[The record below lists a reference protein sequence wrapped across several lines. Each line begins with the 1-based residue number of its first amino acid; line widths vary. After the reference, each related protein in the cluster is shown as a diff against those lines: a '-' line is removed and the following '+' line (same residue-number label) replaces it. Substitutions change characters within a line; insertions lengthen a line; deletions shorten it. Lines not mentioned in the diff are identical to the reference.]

1 MDADGSH
8 YDQSGLRDYVAVVR
22 RRKWI
27 IIAALVAVP
36 LAAVAVSL
44 RQEELFRSSAK
55 VLIVRQNLAATLTGS
70 SDVVGAQDPDR
81 LATTEANLA
90 RVVRVAAATLEA
102 ANLTDRTPGQ
112 FLAASSVSPIPNS
125 DLLEFSVTDGEREQA
140 VALATAYAQQ
150 FVAYRRELN
159 TNVIERA
166 RAGLRKR
173 IQRLERTGRTNSDLY
188 ENLVD
193 KDEELRAF
201 EELQSAPVVVVQRAR
216 APEQV
221 QPRPARAGL
230 IGLGVA
236 LLAGLGLAF
245 AAEALDTRV
254 RSDTRTAEGL
264 RMPLL
269 GRIPRT
275 RRRLRRRRQL
285 ALRAEPHGI
294 EAEAYRLLRA
304 NVELA
309 ARTAGHRVFMVTSAL
324 GGEGKSTVSANLALA
339 AARAGDRVALVDLD
353 LRRPTL
359 AALFGLEHD
368 SGATSYALGHAGLDE
383 VLRTVAVRGVSELVA
398 DENGRVPALEGT
410 LEVVPAGPH
419 APNPTELLGSKRITK
434 LIEELRGR
442 ADRIIIDAPPLLG
455 AGDALALSA
464 EIDALIVVSSVGRL
478 HERTVAELSRTL
490 SATPAA
496 KLGIVV
502 TGSRETEPYYQAT
515 LKRYADAERQQRV
528 G

>member
-27 IIAALVAVP
+27 VIAVLVAVP

-44 RQEELFRSSAK
+44 REEELYRSSAK
-55 VLIVRQNLAATLTGS
+55 VLIVRQNLAATLTGA

-81 LATTEANLA
+81 LGTEATLA
-90 RVVRVAAATLEA
+90 RLVEVAAATLEA
-102 ANLTDRTPGQ
+102 ANVTDRTPDQ
-112 FLAASSVSPIPNS
+112 FLAMSSASPIPGS
-125 DLLEFSVTDGEREQA
+125 DVVELSVTDADRRRA
-140 VALATAYAQQ
+140 VTLATAYAEQ

-159 TNVIERA
+159 TGAIERA
-166 RAGLRKR
+166 RRGLRER
-173 IQRLERTGRTNSDLY
+173 IRRLERAGRTDSDLY
-188 ENLVD
+188 ANLVD
-193 KDEELRAF
+193 KDEELRTF
-201 EELQSAPVVVVQRAR
+201 EALQSTPVVVVERAR
-216 APEQV
+216 GPAQV
-221 QPRPARAGL
+221 QPRPLR
-230 IGLGVA
+230 A
-236 LLAGLGLAF
+236 LLVGFGIALLGGLGLAF

-254 RSDTRTAEGL
+254 RSDARTAERL

-275 RRRLRRRRQL
+275 RRRFRRRRLL

-309 ARTAGHRVFMVTSAL
+309 ARSAGHRVLMVTSAL

-359 AALFGLEHD
+359 SDLFGLGHD
-368 SGATSYALGHAGLDE
+368 SGATSYGLGHTRLDD
-383 VLRTVAVRGVSELVA
+383 VLRTVAVLGESEVVA
-398 DENGRVPALEGT
+398 DENGRVPALEGM
-410 LEVVPAGPH
+410 LEVVPAGPG
-419 APNPTELLGSKRITK
+419 ATNPTELLGSERIKK
-434 LIEELRGR
+434 LIEELRAR

-455 AGDALALSA
+455 AGDALALSS
-464 EIDALIVVSSVGRL
+464 EIDALIVVSRVGRL
-478 HERTVAELSRTL
+478 HERTLTELSRTL

-496 KLGIVV
+496 KLGVVV
-502 TGSRETEPYYQAT
+502 TGSRETKAYYQAT
-515 LKRYADAERQQRV
+515 LERYAAARRHRV

>member
-8 YDQSGLRDYVAVVR
+8 YDQSGLRDYIAVVR

-27 IIAALVAVP
+27 VIAVLVAVP
-36 LAAVAVSL
+36 LAVVAVSL
-44 RQEELFRSSAK
+44 RQEELHRSSAK
-55 VLIVRQNLAATLTGS
+55 VLIVRENLAATLTGA

-81 LATTEANLA
+81 LGTEATLA
-90 RVVRVAAATLEA
+90 RLVRVAAATLEA
-102 ANLTDRTPGQ
+102 AKLTDRTPGQ
-112 FLAASSVSPIPNS
+112 FLEMSSVSRIPDSN
-125 DLLEFSVTDGEREQA
+125 LLELSVTDPDPRRA
-140 VALATAYAQQ
+140 ATLATAYAEQ

-159 TNVIERA
+159 TRAIERA
-166 RAGLRKR
+166 RRGLRER
-173 IQRLERTGRTNSDLY
+173 IRRLERARRTESDLY
-188 ENLVD
+188 ANLVD
-193 KDEELRAF
+193 KDEELRTF
-201 EELQSAPVVVVQRAR
+201 EALQSTPVVVVERAR
-216 APEQV
+216 GVAQV
-221 QPRPARAGL
+221 QPRPLRAL
-230 IGLGVA
+230 LLGLGIA
-236 LLAGLGLAF
+236 LLGGLGLAF

-254 RSDTRTAEGL
+254 RSDERTAERL

-309 ARTAGHRVFMVTSAL
+309 ARAAGHRVLMVTSAL

-359 AALFGLEHD
+359 ADLFGLEHD
-368 SGATSYALGHAGLDE
+368 SGATSYALGYADFAG
-383 VLRTVAVRGVSELVA
+383 VLRTVAVLGESEVVV
-398 DENGRVPALEGT
+398 DENGRMPALSGT
-410 LEVVPAGPH
+410 LEVVPSGPP
-419 APNPTELLGSKRITK
+419 APNPTELLGSERITK
-434 LIEELRGR
+434 LIEELRTR

-455 AGDALALSA
+455 AGDALALSSD
-464 EIDALIVVSSVGRL
+464 IDALIVVSRVGRL
-478 HERTVAELSRTL
+478 HERTVAELSRALT
-490 SATPAA
+490 AMPAA
-496 KLGIVV
+496 KLGVVV
-502 TGSRETEPYYQAT
+502 TGSRETKAYYQAT
-515 LKRYADAERQQRV
+515 LERYAAARRHRI

>member
-1 MDADGSH
+1 
-8 YDQSGLRDYVAVVR
+8 
-22 RRKWI
+22 
-27 IIAALVAVP
+27 
-36 LAAVAVSL
+36 
-44 RQEELFRSSAK
+44 
-55 VLIVRQNLAATLTGS
+55 VLIIRQNLAATLTGA

-81 LATTEANLA
+81 LGTEATLA
-90 RVVRVAAATLEA
+90 RLVQVAAATLEA
-102 ANLTDRTPGQ
+102 AKLTDRTPGQ
-112 FLAASSVSPIPNS
+112 FLAMSSVTPIPSS
-125 DLLEFSVTDGEREQA
+125 DLLELSVTDPDPQRS
-140 VALATAYAQQ
+140 VTLATAYAQQ
-150 FVAYRRELN
+150 FAVYRRELN
-159 TNVIERA
+159 TRAIERA
-166 RAGLRKR
+166 RRGLRER
-173 IQRLERTGRTNSDLY
+173 IRRLERTRRTDSDLY
-188 ENLVD
+188 ANLVD
-193 KDEELRAF
+193 KEEELRTF
-201 EELQSAPVVVVQRAR
+201 EALQSTPVVVVERAGGP
-216 APEQV
+216 AQV
-221 QPRPARAGL
+221 QPRPVRAL
-230 IGLGVA
+230 LLGLGIA
-236 LLAGLGLAF
+236 LLGGLGLAF

-254 RSDTRTAEGL
+254 RSDERTTERL

-285 ALRAEPHGI
+285 ALRVEPYGI

-353 LRRPTL
+353 LRRPAL

-383 VLRTVAVRGVSELVA
+383 VLRTVAVLGVSELVA

-419 APNPTELLGSKRITK
+419 APNPTEMLGSKRITK

-502 TGSRETEPYYQAT
+502 TGSRETELYYQAT
-515 LKRYADAERQQRV
+515 LKRYAKAERQQRV